1 MICIWEKNT
10 RKTSINI
17 NELQD
22 RQTGETELLQ
32 GESIPAI
39 LRYSFSTQLSHLQG
53 KATSLPLRSVENR
66 QFCEKDIRLILYLDG
81 QVIHTFLLSFLL
93 FFFL

>member
-10 RKTSINI
+10 HKASINI

-22 RQTGETELLQ
+22 RQTGETDLLQ

-39 LRYSFSTQLSHLQG
+39 LRYSLSTQLSHLQG
-53 KATSLPLRSVENR
+53 RLRV
-66 QFCEKDIRLILYLDG
+66 CP
-81 QVIHTFLLSFLL
+81 
-93 FFFL
+93 